1 MKQCWIVLGSL
12 AALTACGGTQ
22 TAKSLPRAQASTSA
36 SSPSGQGEF
45 RSGNELSASSNENA
59 AGRGAQADAPAQA
72 DTVSRT
78 SPVGGASERDALR
91 AELAPL
97 PAGTK
102 VLHIGD
108 SFAGALGV
116 PLGALL
122 EAASVKSVLKHTDAS
137 YLTDWA
143 WNGEL
148 QKYLWKYNPDLLIIT
163 LGANE
168 LAIAEPEQREKT
180 IKKITSIVGDRPCLW
195 VAIPLWQGKHNGLM
209 DVIQKNAGPCVYWDS
224 NALLDVENMARISD
238 GIHPTTEARVAWA
251 QVVFDWLKQHR
262 KLDGDRSWELRP

>member
-1 MKQCWIVLGSL
+1 MKQYWIVLGSL
-12 AALTACGGTQ
+12 VALTACGGAQ
-22 TAKSLPRAQASTSA
+22 TADQSVPGAQASMPA
-36 SSPSGQGEF
+36 SSPSDGGE
-45 RSGNELSASSNENA
+45 RSGNEPSASSNDNA
-59 AGRGAQADAPAQA
+59 AGQDAQADASSQA
-72 DTVSRT
+72 STVSRT
-78 SPVGGASERDALR
+78 SPAAGASEGDAQR
-91 AELAPL
+91 AEVPPL

-108 SFAGALGV
+108 SFAGALGL
-116 PLGALL
+116 PLGALF

-168 LAIAEPEQREKT
+168 LAITEPEQREKT

-238 GIHPTTEARVAWA
+238 GIHPTSEARAAWA
-251 QVVFDWLKQHR
+251 QVVFDWLRQHR
-262 KLDGDRSWELRP
+262 KVDSDRPWQLRP